1 MFKRKKKLLNIK
13 INNDLSTI
21 IEIDKRKLDKYILG
35 YELKQV
41 AMQKPTLILYVK
53 YLLNLKEYEGNVN
66 IIQVLQR
73 R

>member
-21 IEIDKRKLDKYILG
+21 IEVDRRKLDKYIFG

-41 AMQKPTLILYVK
+41 AMEKPTLILYVK
-53 YLLNLKEYEGNVN
+53 YLLDLKEYENNVN

-73 R
+73 K